1 MICKSITFFKES
13 TFAYLKAIGHKFK
26 TMTHENVAVLARAGQ
41 NHLSDWLKANNYASV
56 TGGSVKKVYYELR
69 EERRR
74 EIERRDN
81 ENHDPFHVEEDFDN
95 ELE

>member
-1 MICKSITFFKES
+1 MNIKES

-26 TMTHENVAVLARAGQ
+26 TMRHENVAVLARAGQ

-56 TGGSVKKVYYELR
+56 TAGSVKKVYYELM
-69 EERRR
+69 EERRL

-81 ENHDPFHVEEDFDN
+81 EIHDQFFAEPESDEEN
-95 ELE
+95 

>member
-1 MICKSITFFKES
+1 M
-13 TFAYLKAIGHKFK
+13 KAIGHKFK

-56 TGGSVKKVYYELR
+56 TAGSVKKVYYELR
-69 EERRR
+69 EERRL

-81 ENHDPFHVEEDFDN
+81 EIHDIYFDEPESDEED
-95 ELE
+95 